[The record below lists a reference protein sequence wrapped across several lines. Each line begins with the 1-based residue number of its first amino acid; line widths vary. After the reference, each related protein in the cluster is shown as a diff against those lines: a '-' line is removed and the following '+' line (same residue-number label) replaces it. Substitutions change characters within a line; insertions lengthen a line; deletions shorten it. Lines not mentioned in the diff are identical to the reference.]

1 MENNEVLTNL
11 NELLENVEEKKE
23 SFIASLIASLDDER
37 KEEVQGVWDALC
49 SVPDDIKKLQDNLE
63 RINAME
69 TSVFSKGEE
78 QEEMVEEA
86 DEEKAEE
93 PVVEEAIEETAVE
106 EPTVE
111 DAVEEVAEDK
121 VEEVAEEKAEEPVA
135 EESSAE
141 EPVVEE
147 VKEAST
153 PEEAAEEVASE
164 EPVVEETVS
173 EEPAVAEVETPE
185 EVTEEKA
192 EEASIEEPVVEEV
205 KEASTPEEAA
215 AENVSP
221 EEPVVPLP
229 QIEESVP
236 AEKQETNDAGGT
248 EYTKESITEDRA
260 ILVNV
265 EQANK
270 SRESRDKQEALFNEV
285 NKGKQETAE
294 AAPVE
299 TPATEQPV
307 DYEKEMEEM
316 QKEMMEEYNK
326 GNLERAEEISKE
338 MTEKGKVF
346 QKAA

>member
-78 QEEMVEEA
+78 QEEMVEGAE
-86 DEEKAEE
+86 EEKAEE
-93 PVVEEAIEETAVE
+93 PVAEEAIEETAVE

-111 DAVEEVAEDK
+111 EAVEDK
-121 VEEVAEEKAEEPVA
+121 VEENIAEEPVT
-135 EESSAE
+135 EE
-141 EPVVEE
+141 VVEE
-147 VKEAST
+147 PAVAEIET

-299 TPATEQPV
+299 TPSEAPVTEQPV

>member
-86 DEEKAEE
+86 EEEKAEE

-111 DAVEEVAEDK
+111 EAVEEVAEDK
-121 VEEVAEEKAEEPVA
+121 VEEVEEEKAEEPVA
-135 EESSAE
+135 EEVVEETAVEEPAVEEAAEEKTE

-147 VKEAST
+147 VT
-153 PEEAAEEVASE
+153 
-164 EPVVEETVS
+164 

-185 EVTEEKA
+185 VTEEKA
-192 EEASIEEPVVEEV
+192 EEAPVEEV

-229 QIEESVP
+229 QIEESAP

-260 ILVNV
+260 VLVNV
-265 EQANK
+265 DQANK

-299 TPATEQPV
+299 TPAEAPATEQPV